1 MGIVSQRNSGA
12 VQMDIENRDGIWWP
26 KDDIEQ
32 WKWMPKQITTIPE
45 LVKWVPERNLVVHA
59 GGNCGIWSKIY
70 SPLFKEVVTFEPN
83 DLNYEC
89 FKRNVDEPNVT
100 VYKAGLSNKE
110 GFCRSVEGDGKH
122 NFGALQIEEANEG
135 IRMMT
140 IDSLN
145 LNPDLIQLDVE
156 GFEENALKGALKTI
170 MRSRPVI
177 IIKQQGLGKNGM
189 TDAEIAIMIQR
200 LGYSFVERVMA
211 DNVFIP
217 VELT

>member
-1 MGIVSQRNSGA
+1 
-12 VQMDIENRDGIWWP
+12 
-26 KDDIEQ
+26 
-32 WKWMPKQITTIPE
+32 

-83 DLNYEC
+83 DLNFEC
-89 FKRNVDEPNVT
+89 FKRNVDESNVT

-122 NFGALQIEEANEG
+122 NFGALQIEEAEAG

-177 IIKQQGLGKNGM
+177 IIEQQGLGKNGM

-200 LGYSFVERVMA
+200 LGYIFVERVMA